1 MVLQT
6 LQEIAAAL
14 QYLHRNDVLHG
25 DLTGGNVLLTASDK
39 DTRGFTAKV
48 RGCCIVGCA
57 GVALFP
63 GFTAKV
69 AKARRKCCAWHLSA
83 EGLLDTGMALA
94 NTSETS
100 ACLPALPAG
109 CGLWAE
115 PGVQRGLPAHPHPG
129 LRRVHVSLSLAALP
143 GTRLPRLS
151 LLAGQ
156 PPACPCTP
164 SRSQHAPP
172 VCGLSHPLPRFP
184 ALLALPSSLSL
195 PPLSLLCLCLCPPFF
210 MPSHAFLP
218 ARACR
223 PPELITE
230 GILTKAADVYA
241 FGVITWEIYVGR
253 WAGGRAGLC
262 SRTPWLHAAVARLL
276 CMLRLTL
283 HACRLRL
290 LWFCLHV
297 Y

>member
-1 MVLQT
+1 
-6 LQEIAAAL
+6 
-14 QYLHRNDVLHG
+14 
-25 DLTGGNVLLTASDK
+25 
-39 DTRGFTAKV
+39 
-48 RGCCIVGCA
+48 
-57 GVALFP
+57 
-63 GFTAKV
+63 
-69 AKARRKCCAWHLSA
+69 
-83 EGLLDTGMALA
+83 
-94 NTSETS
+94 
-100 ACLPALPAG
+100 
-109 CGLWAE
+109 
-115 PGVQRGLPAHPHPG
+115 
-129 LRRVHVSLSLAALP
+129 
-143 GTRLPRLS
+143 
-151 LLAGQ
+151 
-156 PPACPCTP
+156 
-164 SRSQHAPP
+164 
-172 VCGLSHPLPRFP
+172 
-184 ALLALPSSLSL
+184 
-195 PPLSLLCLCLCPPFF
+195 